1 MVNIKTQEFRTIEK
15 YRVTAIKRQSRTAFV
30 NEVKIGDEFYICTKL
45 HGEKT
50 QAGYLA
56 PRVRLYFPDKNKYT
70 KYTTQERMQQIFGF
84 NFDVVVVKDE
94 TKDTIIDATNVAQDA
109 VLPHSD
115 VEFGSDAQ

>member
-30 NEVKIGDEFYICTKL
+30 NEVKVGDEFYICTKL

-56 PRVRLYFPDKNKYT
+56 PRVRLYFPDKNRYT

-84 NFDVVVVKDE
+84 NFDVQIVKDE
-94 TKDTIIDATNVAQDA
+94 AKDVADVAQDA
-109 VLPHSD
+109 VLPHSG
-115 VEFGSDAQ
+115 VVIKGDAQ